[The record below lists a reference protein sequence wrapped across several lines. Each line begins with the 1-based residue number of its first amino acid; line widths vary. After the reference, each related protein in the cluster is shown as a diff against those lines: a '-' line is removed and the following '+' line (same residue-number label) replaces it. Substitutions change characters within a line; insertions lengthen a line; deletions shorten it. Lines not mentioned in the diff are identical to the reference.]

1 MPNPHPL
8 PAPSRTL
15 SPAKRA
21 AACAL
26 AAFALLGAAC
36 TSYKLGEPKQ
46 PIDPKL
52 GGPGGLATVC
62 VVRTSVL
69 AMAVALP
76 TRDNGMLVGA
86 TRGPT
91 HFCYYA
97 EPGEHEIAIEG
108 DSTETAHLT
117 AAPEGRYYL
126 KIEVDNIAGWVR
138 GRGVWITEDVAQEA
152 LDSSTYEVLVGV
164 PGNEKLPGEMPIA
177 PAAPAAPAPSSLGG
191 TAGGSL

>member
-1 MPNPHPL
+1 MSNPKPL
-8 PAPSRTL
+8 PRRAI
-15 SPAKRA
+15 RA
-21 AACAL
+21 AASCAL
-26 AAFALLGAAC
+26 AALALLGSAC
-36 TSYKLGEPKQ
+36 TSYKLAEPKQ

-52 GGPGGLATVC
+52 GGPGGLATIC

-69 AMAVALP
+69 AMAVAMP

-97 EPGEHEIAIEG
+97 EPGEHEITIEG

-117 AAPEGRYYL
+117 AAPEGRYFL

-152 LDSSTYEVLVGV
+152 FESSTYEVLVGV
-164 PGNEKLPGEMPIA
+164 PGEEKLPGEAPIA
-177 PAAPAAPAPSSLGG
+177 PAKPAASPAPSGLGSA
-191 TAGGSL
+191 AGGSM